1 MKYDYRVT
9 QDGHTYEPGT
19 DVPDMGSVKCIK
31 AEGNRRDY
39 VFLSADSDKLP
50 TYDDLSSG
58 SSALAVDAS
67 AVYVY
72 EQTTKSWYQQG
83 A

>member
-1 MKYDYRVT
+1 MVYNNSIIL
-9 QDGHTYEPGT
+9 DGHVYPAGT

-31 AEGNRRDY
+31 ADGNRRDY

-50 TYDDLSSG
+50 TYDDFMSG

-72 EQTTKSWYQQG
+72 EQTTKKWYQQG
-83 A
+83 D